1 MYLLSGELIVPKDA
15 PSDLIRAAGGIIR
28 RFVAGGRVEVACIYR
43 EARGDWTFPKG
54 KIDEGET
61 FEQGAL
67 REVFEE
73 TGMSCQVIRFAGT
86 TNYTHRKGKPKIVA
100 YYLMEASA
108 GEFSPNEEVDEL
120 NWLPLESV
128 PAILTWSRDRELFD
142 EVMKFPELRAEAS
155 LTDPLQEESRGLVL
169 RVREDLFR
177 RPLLHQYAAV
187 EVDHLLGDV
196 AREVHLVGGDQHRG
210 A

>member
-28 RFVAGGRVEVACIYR
+28 RFVSNGRVEVACIYR

-54 KIDEGET
+54 KIDDGET

-67 REVFEE
+67 REVVEE
-73 TGMSCQVIRFAGT
+73 TGMSCHVIRFAGT

-100 YYLMEASA
+100 YYLMEANE
-108 GEFSPNEEVDEL
+108 GEFAPNEEVDEL
-120 NWLPLESV
+120 IWVSPESV
-128 PAILTWSRDRELFD
+128 HANLTWSRDRELFD

-155 LTDPLQEESRGLVL
+155 
-169 RVREDLFR
+169 
-177 RPLLHQYAAV
+177 
-187 EVDHLLGDV
+187 
-196 AREVHLVGGDQHRG
+196 
-210 A
+210 